1 MRRAARRRLAIGLLA
16 ALTAGA
22 CGKRGNPL
30 PPLRLVPAPVSD
42 LAAHRVDDRV
52 ALAWTIP
59 AANTD
64 GSTPAAVS
72 RVEIYATTTTA
83 AEPAPAPAALM
94 TPERLLARVA
104 VRDPAVA
111 PVPSAAG
118 VTAKPDPAPGER
130 ATFTERVNTLVAQ
143 GAAARHY
150 VAIPVTGTG
159 AGRRGTPSDVVSVPV
174 APAALPA
181 PPGALAATHS
191 ETEVIV
197 TWEPGTKGQ
206 AFRVLGSAAV
216 VDAAEAPVLTPA
228 PIVAARFT
236 QPVEFGREQCFAVRT
251 LSVTGTVTLEG
262 PPAPSVCVTPVDRFP
277 PPAPANL
284 QAIQEGA
291 AVSLVWTGATAA
303 DLAGY
308 VILRGEGADENM
320 QPLVGAPVPETTY
333 RDEAVR
339 PGVTY
344 GYVVY
349 AQDRAAPPNVSQLS
363 NRQTVTVR

>member
-1 MRRAARRRLAIGLLA
+1 VRRAGPRRLAIGLLA
-16 ALTAGA
+16 ALAAGA

-30 PPLRLVPAPVSD
+30 PPLRLVPAPISD
-42 LAAHRVDDRV
+42 LNALRVDDRV
-52 ALAWTIP
+52 TLAWTIP

-72 RVEIYATTTTA
+72 WIEIYAAQTTA
-83 AEPAPAPAALM
+83 AEPAPTPAALIN
-94 TPERLLARVA
+94 PERLLARLA
-104 VRDPAVA
+104 VRDPAVTTVA
-111 PVPSAAG
+111 PPAG
-118 VTAKPDPAPGER
+118 ATAKPYPAPGER
-130 ATFTERVNTLVAQ
+130 GTYAERVDTLVAQ

-150 VAIPVTGTG
+150 VAIPVTGSG
-159 AGRRGTPSDVVSVPV
+159 AGRRGTPSDVVTVPV

-181 PPGALAATHS
+181 APGALAATHS

-197 TWEPGTKGQ
+197 TWEPGAPGQ
-206 AFRVLGSAAV
+206 TFRVLGSGPV
-216 VDAAEAPVLTPA
+216 FDALQAPVLTPA
-228 PIVAARFT
+228 PIAAARFT
-236 QPVEFGREQCFAVRT
+236 QPVEFGRERCFVVRT

-262 PPAPSVCVTPVDRFP
+262 PPAPPVCVTPVDRFP
-277 PPAPANL
+277 PAGPANL

-291 AVSLVWTGATAA
+291 AVSLVWTGVTAA

-320 QPLVGAPVPETTY
+320 QPLVGAPVQETTY

-344 GYVVY
+344 VYAVY

>member
-16 ALTAGA
+16 VLAAGA

-30 PPLRLVPAPVSD
+30 PPLRLVPAPISD
-42 LAAHRVDDRV
+42 LAAHRVEDQV
-52 ALAWTIP
+52 TLAWTIP

-72 RVEIYATTTTA
+72 RVEIYAAATTA
-83 AEPAPAPAALM
+83 AEPAPAPAALI

-104 VRDPAVA
+104 VRDPGVA
-111 PVPSAAG
+111 PDAAPA
-118 VTAKPDPAPGER
+118 AKPDPAPGER
-130 ATFTERVNTLVAQ
+130 ATFTERVDALVAQ

-150 VAIPVTGTG
+150 VTIPVTGTG
-159 AGRRGTPSDVVSVPV
+159 AGRRGTPSDMVTVPI
-174 APAALPA
+174 ASAALPA
-181 PPGALAATHS
+181 PPGAVAATHS

-197 TWEPGTKGQ
+197 TWEPGVKGQ
-206 AFRVLGSAAV
+206 AFRVLGSGPV
-216 VDAAEAPVLTPA
+216 VDAALTPVLTPV
-228 PIVAARFT
+228 PIATARFT
-236 QPVEFGREQCFAVRT
+236 QPVEFGREQCFVVRA
-251 LSVTGTVTLEG
+251 LAVTGTVTLEG
-262 PPAPSVCVTPVDRFP
+262 PPAPPVCVTPVDRFP
-277 PPAPANL
+277 PPGPANL
-284 QAIQEGA
+284 QAIQEGPG
-291 AVSLVWTGATAA
+291 VSLVWTGVTAA

-320 QPLVGAPVPETTY
+320 QPLVGAPVRETAY

-344 GYVVY
+344 VYAVY
-349 AQDRAAPPNVSQLS
+349 AQDAAAPPNVSQLS